1 VVKSSVVMLVVGAS
15 LAFPLFLFLKI
26 TISSES
32 YDPDFFD
39 VLAVV
44 MSSLFPTA
52 HLFWQTWAAKKRDI
66 RIRELEIE
74 NKVLDAYSG

>member
-15 LAFPLFLFLKI
+15 LAFLLFLFLKI

-32 YDPDFFD
+32 YDLDYFD

-44 MSSLFPTA
+44 MSSLFPSA
-52 HLFWQTWAAKKRDI
+52 HRFWQTWAAEKRDQNI
-66 RIRELEIE
+66 RRLEIE
-74 NKVLDAYSG
+74 NAYLP